1 MNIKID
7 LSYNPII
14 KLAGEPIVLPA
25 IDPIILEVGSTT
37 YENLT
42 LRAFVRCNGKTRQF
56 SVLPNAPIDITDL
69 LSAGVLEVAIK
80 SLVNG
85 KVVKSWEAQPLRV
98 EEINGDFRLYD
109 LYKTLDKRITA
120 LEKSHEIIL

>member
-14 KLAGEPIVLPA
+14 KLASEPIVLPT
-25 IDPIILEVGSTT
+25 IEPITLEIGSTT
-37 YENLT
+37 YENLV
-42 LRAFVRCNGKTRQF
+42 LRAFVRCNGKTRQY
-56 SVLPNAPIDITDL
+56 SVLPSFPMDITDL
-69 LSAGVLEVAIK
+69 LTAGVLEITIK

-98 EEINGDFRLYD
+98 EEINADFKLYD

>member
-14 KLAGEPIVLPA
+14 KLASEPIVLPA
-25 IDPIILEVGSTT
+25 IEPITIEVGSTT
-37 YENLT
+37 YTDLT
-42 LRAFVRCNGKTRQF
+42 LRMFVKNNGKSRQY
-56 SVLPNAPIDITDL
+56 SVLPNFPMDITDL
-69 LSAGVLEVAIK
+69 LSAGVLELTIK

-109 LYKTLDKRITA
+109 LYKTLDERITA